1 MSYFSDLFWKAKKH
15 CAPKFTFYMFGWF
28 YFILTWKGSSKAYPW
43 SFHKTACQQNR
54 YRKWGPP
61 KIFYSLT
68 SKLNWDVENICVS
81 PSFLSPPT
89 QDFQGIS
96 VLVLC
101 LCLRG
106 KIRESGAAFFF
117 FFSLSL
123 FKEKRENQIF
133 SRELTSSGQY
143 NKETPLS
150 LTTTWQN
157 EKWLQSCHSPQI
169 PMKHARKPAE
179 SSGEAA
185 SQGPQ
190 MWPPESLLVLFRF
203 KVAKRGRARNWRPRI
218 YSPVITSR
226 VMMELISNAKP
237 HPIVNTEAN
246 WKPRRNKISF
256 GDFQF

>member
-1 MSYFSDLFWKAKKH
+1 MWRTSVSLPLF
-15 CAPKFTFYMFGWF
+15 CLPPPR
-28 YFILTWKGSSKAYPW
+28 ISKGY
-43 SFHKTACQQNR
+43 
-54 YRKWGPP
+54 
-61 KIFYSLT
+61 
-68 SKLNWDVENICVS
+68 
-81 PSFLSPPT
+81 
-89 QDFQGIS
+89 
-96 VLVLC
+96 LC
-101 LCLRG
+101 LFCVCVWGGLFG
-106 KIRESGAAFFF
+106 SLEPLFFF
-117 FFSLSL
+117 FFFLSL

-190 MWPPESLLVLFRF
+190 MWPLESLLVLFRF
-203 KVAKRGRARNWRPRI
+203 KVARRGRAGNWRPRI

>member
-1 MSYFSDLFWKAKKH
+1 MSHFPGLLERPRSTVLQ
-15 CAPKFTFYMFGWF
+15 KFTFYMFGWF
-28 YFILTWKGSSKAYPW
+28 DFILTWKGSSKVYPW

-61 KIFYSLT
+61 KIFDSLT

-81 PSFLSPPT
+81 PSFLSCPT
-89 QDFQGIS
+89 QHFQGIS

-101 LCLRG
+101 LCFGG
-106 KIRESGAAFFF
+106 KIWESGAAFFF
-117 FFSLSL
+117 PLL

-150 LTTTWQN
+150 LTTTCQD

-185 SQGPQ
+185 AQGPQ
-190 MWPPESLLVLFRF
+190 VRPPESLVVLFRF
-203 KVAKRGRARNWRPRI
+203 KVARGGRAGNRRLRI
-218 YSPVITSR
+218 YSPVITFR

-246 WKPRRNKISF
+246 WKPRRNRISF